1 MDETRKKDRGAR
13 RLAWEV
19 LWRTQRQEAYP
30 DLLLSARLES
40 YPTLARQDKALA
52 QELVMG
58 TLRWQASL
66 DLALSR
72 VSSRPLSRIPGKLLS
87 ALRMG
92 AYQILFLERIP
103 FSAAVNETVELVK
116 ELGLGYAA
124 GFVNGVLRAVAEK
137 GCSLLQVDSSLPEP
151 ERIAMETS
159 HPLWMVEKWIR
170 QWGSREARQLCV
182 ANNEV
187 PPLTLRTNT
196 IKISREGL
204 MKALEGE
211 GLEVSPSKFSPEGVQ
226 VAKMEASLSSLEPF
240 RRGWFQVQDE
250 ASQLISHWLELSEDQ
265 TVLDACAAPGG
276 KTAHMAQ
283 LLRNKG
289 RILALDIHQARLHLL
304 SQECRR
310 LGITCV
316 NMKKTDLLDPSTLP
330 KGPFQ
335 RILLDAPCSG
345 LGVLRRNPDAKWRR
359 TLQDISR
366 MADIQR
372 RMLQNLAP
380 LLAPGGIMVYSVCT
394 HTQEETEAVREAIL
408 GKGLDLE
415 LLASPQGLPLEA
427 AALVGPDGFLR
438 TFPHKHG
445 MDGFCAFKLRR
456 AS

>member
-1 MDETRKKDRGAR
+1 M
-13 RLAWEV
+13 AWEV

-30 DLLLSARLES
+30 DLLLSARLERD
-40 YPTLARQDKALA
+40 PTLARQDKALA

-66 DLALSR
+66 DMALSR

-103 FSAAVNETVELVK
+103 VPAAVNETVELVR

-124 GFVNGVLRAVAEK
+124 GFVNGVLRALAEK
-137 GCSLLQVDSSLPEP
+137 GRSLLQVDSALPDS

-159 HPLWMVEKWIR
+159 HPLWMVEKWIQ
-170 QWGSREARQLCV
+170 QWGSSEARALCL
-182 ANNEV
+182 ANNQV
-187 PPLTLRTNT
+187 PPITLRTNT
-196 IKISREGL
+196 LKISRDGL
-204 MKALEGE
+204 MKALEQE
-211 GLEVSPSKFSPEGVQ
+211 GLEVFPTKFSPEAVQ
-226 VAKMEASLSSLEPF
+226 VGKIQTPLSSLGPF

-250 ASQLISHWLELSEDQ
+250 ASQLISHWLELQEDQ

-283 LLRNKG
+283 LLGNKG
-289 RILALDIHQARLHLL
+289 RILALDIHKSRLHLL

-310 LGITCV
+310 LGISCV
-316 NMKKTDLLDPSTLP
+316 TIQKTDLLDPSSLP
-330 KGPFQ
+330 RGPFQ

-359 TLQDISR
+359 TPQDISR
-366 MADIQR
+366 MSKIQI
-372 RMLQNLAP
+372 RMLENMAL
-380 LLAPGGIMVYSVCT
+380 LLAPGGILLYSVCT

-408 GKGLDLE
+408 GKGLGLE
-415 LLASPQGLPLEA
+415 LLVSAQGLPLEA

-445 MDGFCAFKLRR
+445 MDGFSAFKLRR